1 MPLLLKW
8 VGSWIGSTKDFDLTG
23 LDLDTL
29 TLPLRGD
36 KLTDDTQASTRR
48 DLSQQFGIE
57 LR

>member
-1 MPLLLKW
+1 MPLLLQW
-8 VGSWIGSTKDFDLTG
+8 VGSRIGSTKDFDLTG

-57 LR
+57 LS